1 MTNYVVEAFTDYSDF
16 ETYVESLA
24 TTTEIK
30 TFFSPEKG
38 YIVIVG

>member
-1 MTNYVVEAFTDYSDF
+1 MTNYDVRAFVLFSDF

-24 TTTEIK
+24 TTTEIQ

-38 YIVIVG
+38 YIVVVG

>member
-1 MTNYVVEAFTDYSDF
+1 MTNYDVRAFTNFSDF

-24 TTTEIK
+24 TTTEIQ
-30 TFFSPEKG
+30 TLYSPEKG

>member
-1 MTNYVVEAFTDYSDF
+1 MTNYDVRAFTSFDDF

-24 TTTEIK
+24 TTTEIQ
-30 TFFSPEKG
+30 TLYSPEKG

>member
-1 MTNYVVEAFTDYSDF
+1 MTNYVVEAFTNYSEF

-24 TTTEIK
+24 TTTDIQ
-30 TFFSPEKG
+30 TLYSPEKG

>member
-1 MTNYVVEAFTDYSDF
+1 MTNYDGRAFEEFSDF

-24 TTTEIK
+24 TTTDIQ
-30 TFFSPEKG
+30 TFYSPEKG

>member
-1 MTNYVVEAFTDYSDF
+1 MTNYDVRAFADFSDF

-24 TTTEIK
+24 TTTDIQ
-30 TFFSPEKG
+30 TLYSPEKG

>member
-1 MTNYVVEAFTDYSDF
+1 MTNYDVRAFASFDDF

-24 TTTEIK
+24 TTTEIQILY
-30 TFFSPEKG
+30 SQEKG